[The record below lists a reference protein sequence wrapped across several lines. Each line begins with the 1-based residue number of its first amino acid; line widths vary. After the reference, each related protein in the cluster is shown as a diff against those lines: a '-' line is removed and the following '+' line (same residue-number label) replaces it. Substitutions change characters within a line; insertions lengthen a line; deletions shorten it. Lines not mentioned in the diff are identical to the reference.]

1 MKTGSRTG
9 QPRYLKA
16 ESHSRQAL
24 LIILAVLSVSRL
36 APAAHAE
43 SNWNLSADAG
53 FLVDNTYLGSGEH
66 YVTPVPEIRATR
78 QNGSTTWFIGL
89 PLDGFGV
96 SHRNARSGLIT
107 SLQANFG
114 SSRQH
119 DEYSVLGFSVE
130 HDEQTLTRLAGTPD
144 VTTPIVLEARL
155 QYPTR
160 LGVLETALGYHPINT
175 TFEQKDREEIQRHGF
190 VLRLQYM
197 LPVRVSNALTITGLT
212 SLGLMDSSYAQGWFA
227 LDQETKAMNRFEAGA
242 GLRDYQAAL
251 HASYRVSPE
260 FSLSL
265 YYSNTILAGD
275 AADSPY
281 TVDKHQQTFL
291 FRTVYSF

>member
-9 QPRYLKA
+9 QTRHLKA
-16 ESHSRQAL
+16 GSHERQVL
-24 LIILAVLSVSRL
+24 LIIVAVLSVLRMT
-36 APAAHAE
+36 PAAHAE

-53 FLVDNTYLGSGEH
+53 FLVANTYLGSSEH

-78 QNGSTTWFIGL
+78 QSGSTTWFIGL

-96 SHRNARSGLIT
+96 SHRNARSGLLT
-107 SLQANFG
+107 SLRANFG
-114 SSRQH
+114 NRRRH

-130 HDEQTLTRLAGTPD
+130 HDERTLARLAGTPD
-144 VTTPIVLEARL
+144 VTTPMVLEARL

-175 TFEQKDREEIQRHGF
+175 TFEQKDREEINRHGF
-190 VLRLQYM
+190 VLRLQYL
-197 LPVRVSNALTITGLT
+197 LPVQVSNALTITGLT

-227 LDQETKAMNRFEAGA
+227 LDQETKALTRFEAGA

-251 HASYRVSPE
+251 HVNYRVSSE
-260 FSLSL
+260 FSLTL
-265 YYSNTILAGD
+265 YYSETILTGD

-281 TVDKHQQTFL
+281 TVDRHQQTFL
-291 FRTVYSF
+291 FRTAYSF

>member
-1 MKTGSRTG
+1 MRTRTRTG
-9 QPRYLKA
+9 QPKHIKA
-16 ESHSRQAL
+16 QSHSPQAL
-24 LIILAVLSVSRL
+24 LIILAVLSMSQL
-36 APAAHAE
+36 TPAAHAE
-43 SNWNLSADAG
+43 SHWTLSADAG

-78 QNGSTTWFIGL
+78 QTGSTTWFIGL

-130 HDEQTLTRLAGTPD
+130 HDERTLTRLAGTPD
-144 VTTPIVLEARL
+144 VTTPIVLEAKL

-160 LGVLETALGYHPINT
+160 LGVLETALGYHPIHI
-175 TFEQKDREEIQRHGF
+175 TFQQKDREEINRHGF

-197 LPVRVSNALTITGLT
+197 LPVRVSNAVTITGLT

-227 LDQETKAMNRFEAGA
+227 LDQETKAMTRFEAGA
-242 GLRDYQAAL
+242 GLRDFQTAL
-251 HASYRVSPE
+251 HVNYRVSSE
-260 FSLSL
+260 FSLTL
-265 YYSNTILAGD
+265 YYSDTILAGD

-281 TVDKHQQTFL
+281 TVDKHQQTYL
-291 FRTVYSF
+291 FRTAYSF